1 MLERIREGTQGTW
14 AMAILGLVILSFV
27 FAGVGSYI
35 NSSADTAAAKV
46 NDDTISQ
53 ADLERAYQN
62 ERGRMESQYGE
73 AFAALTA
80 DSAYLQQFRQGVLD
94 RLIGDKLIEQ
104 AAVDLGLRV
113 SDAQIKQAI
122 VAMPEFQFDGKF
134 DNERYLAVL
143 RQAGFQPNDFRD
155 YMRVD
160 MTRRQLSNA
169 LLGSEFTLL
178 EETTQAYKL
187 QQQTRDAR
195 YLTVPADM
203 FKGDVTVSQSDVENY
218 YQANITQFDT
228 QQQVSLA
235 YVELSVDDL
244 LAGIEVSEDE
254 AEQYY
259 EQNIQDFRTQEE
271 RRASHIL
278 IEFGDDQQKA
288 EQQAEDIL
296 AKINNGED
304 FAELAETFSSDTF
317 SAENGGD
324 LDWFSMGM
332 MDPAFED
339 AAFALQNVGDV
350 SDVVE
355 SEFGFHIIKLTDV
368 KPEETSPFADVKED
382 VIAKL
387 KAERAE
393 EEFYAKQLRMAE
405 VAFETPD
412 TLDEVAAIAEVDVKT
427 TVMFSQDSAPQAV
440 NYPNVVSQAFS
451 DELINDQVNSDVIEL
466 EDNHVM
472 FIRVADYE
480 AQRTKSLD
488 EVSVEIND
496 ILLAEQAQQA
506 AKEWAETV
514 LSDIQSQ
521 QDVSDKLQTKG
532 IEWQEQNAV
541 TRNASQVSPA
551 VVTAL
556 FKLTNGEESN
566 GQVVELFNGDVAL
579 VQLLE
584 VNEGADLPSTDAAAL
599 QNRLTT
605 MRAQF
610 TYSEF
615 INALREQADVEIY

>member
-134 DNERYLAVL
+134 DNERYSAVL
-143 RQAGFQPNDFRD
+143 RQAGFQPNEFRD

-203 FKGDVTVSQSDVENY
+203 FKDDVTVSQSDVENY

-235 YVELSVDDL
+235 YVELSVEDL

-521 QDVSDKLQTKG
+521 QNVSDKLQTKG

-556 FKLTNGEESN
+556 FKLTDGEESN

-584 VNEGADLPSTDAAAL
+584 VNEGADLPSSDAAAL

>member
-506 AKEWAETV
+506 AKSGLKRYCQIFNHSRMLVINCKPKE
-514 LSDIQSQ
+514 LSG
-521 QDVSDKLQTKG
+521 KNK
-532 IEWQEQNAV
+532 
-541 TRNASQVSPA
+541 TR
-551 VVTAL
+551 
-556 FKLTNGEESN
+556 
-566 GQVVELFNGDVAL
+566 
-579 VQLLE
+579 
-584 VNEGADLPSTDAAAL
+584 
-599 QNRLTT
+599 
-605 MRAQF
+605 
-610 TYSEF
+610 
-615 INALREQADVEIY
+615 

>member
-244 LAGIEVSEDE
+244 LAGIVVSEDE

-350 SDVVE
+350 SEVVE

>member
-134 DNERYLAVL
+134 DNERYSAVL
-143 RQAGFQPNDFRD
+143 RQAGFQPNEFRD

-244 LAGIEVSEDE
+244 LAGIGVSEDE

-405 VAFETPD
+405 VAFEAPD

-556 FKLTNGEESN
+556 FKLTDGEESN

-584 VNEGADLPSTDAAAL
+584 VNEGADLPSSDAAAL

>member
-169 LLGSEFTLL
+169 LLGTEFTLL

-244 LAGIEVSEDE
+244 LAGIVVSEDE

-296 AKINNGED
+296 AKINNGEG

-556 FKLTNGEESN
+556 FKLTDGEESN

>member
-134 DNERYLAVL
+134 DNERYSAVL
-143 RQAGFQPNDFRD
+143 RQAGFQPNEFRD

-235 YVELSVDDL
+235 YVELSVEDL
-244 LAGIEVSEDE
+244 LAGIEVSEGE

-521 QDVSDKLQTKG
+521 QNVSDKLQTKG

-556 FKLTNGEESN
+556 FKLTDGEESN

-584 VNEGADLPSTDAAAL
+584 VNEGADLPSSDAAAL

>member
-134 DNERYLAVL
+134 DNERYSAVL
-143 RQAGFQPNDFRD
+143 RQAGFQPNEFRD

-556 FKLTNGEESN
+556 FKLTDGEESN

-584 VNEGADLPSTDAAAL
+584 VNEGADLPSSDAAAL

>member
-169 LLGSEFTLL
+169 LLGTEFTLL

-296 AKINNGED
+296 AKINNGEG

-556 FKLTNGEESN
+556 FKLTDGEESN

>member
-14 AMAILGLVILSFV
+14 AMVILGLVILSFM

-35 NSSADTAAAKV
+35 NSSAETAAAKV

-62 ERGRMESQYGE
+62 ERGRMESQYGD

-80 DSAYLQQFRQGVLD
+80 DSAYLQQFRQGILD
-94 RLIGDKLIEQ
+94 RLIGDKLLEQ

-134 DNERYLAVL
+134 DNERYTAVL

-169 LLGSEFTLL
+169 LLGSEFTLAA
-178 EETTQAYKL
+178 ESTQAYKL

-195 YLTVPADM
+195 YLTIAAQPFAD
-203 FKGDVTVSQSDVENY
+203 DITVSSDAIENY

-228 QQQVSLA
+228 QQKVSLA
-235 YVELSVDDL
+235 FVELSVEDL
-244 LAGIEVSEDE
+244 LPSIQVSVDE
-254 AEQYY
+254 AQQYY
-259 EQNIQDFRTQEE
+259 EQNIQDFRTQEQ

-278 IEFGDDQQKA
+278 IEFADDEQKA
-288 EQQAEDIL
+288 EQQAQDIL
-296 AKINNGED
+296 LKVNDGGD
-304 FAELAETFSSDTF
+304 FAELAKEYSSDTF

-324 LDWFSMGM
+324 LDWFTAGM
-332 MDPAFED
+332 MDPAFEE
-339 AAFALQNVGDV
+339 AAFALANVDDV
-350 SDVVE
+350 SQVVK

-368 KPEETSPFADVKED
+368 KPEQTSPFADVQDD

-387 KAERAE
+387 KTEKAE
-393 EEFYAKQLRMAE
+393 EEFYAKQQRMAE

-412 TLDEVAAIAEVDVKT
+412 TLDEVAGIAQVDVQT
-427 TVMFSQDSAPQAV
+427 TAMFSQDNAPSTV
-440 NYPNVVSQAFS
+440 NYPGVVSQAFS

-466 EDNHVM
+466 DDNHIM
-472 FIRVADYE
+472 FVRVATYE
-480 AQRTKSLD
+480 AQRTKALD
-488 EVSVEIND
+488 EVSAQIND

-506 AKEWAETV
+506 AKAWADDLLADVQAEN
-514 LSDIQSQ
+514 DINE
-521 QDVSDKLQTKG
+521 KLKTKN
-532 IEWQEQNAV
+532 IEWQEQEAV
-541 TRNASQVSPA
+541 ARNGSAVAPA
-551 VVTAL
+551 IVEAL
-556 FKLTNGEESN
+556 FKLTDKKESN
-566 GQVVELFNGDVAL
+566 AQVVALFNGDVAL
-579 VQLLE
+579 VQLVN
-584 VNEGADLPSTDAAAL
+584 VNEGADIPSTDAAAL
-599 QNRLTT
+599 QNRLST

-610 TYSEF
+610 TYGEF
-615 INALREQADVEIY
+615 INALREDADIEVY

>member
-169 LLGSEFTLL
+169 LLGTEFTLL

-296 AKINNGED
+296 AKINNGEG

-472 FIRVADYE
+472 FIRVVDYE

-556 FKLTNGEESN
+556 FKLTDGEESN

>member
-134 DNERYLAVL
+134 DNERYSAVL
-143 RQAGFQPNDFRD
+143 RQAGFQPNEFRD

-244 LAGIEVSEDE
+244 LAGIGVSEDE

-350 SDVVE
+350 SGVVE

-405 VAFETPD
+405 VAFEAPD

-556 FKLTNGEESN
+556 FKLTDGEESN

-584 VNEGADLPSTDAAAL
+584 VNEGADLPSSDAAAL

>member
-134 DNERYLAVL
+134 DNERYSAVL

-244 LAGIEVSEDE
+244 LAGIGVSEDE

-350 SDVVE
+350 SGVVE

-405 VAFETPD
+405 VAFEAPD

-556 FKLTNGEESN
+556 FKLTDGEESN

-584 VNEGADLPSTDAAAL
+584 VNEGADLPSSDAAAL

>member
-134 DNERYLAVL
+134 DNERYSAVL
-143 RQAGFQPNDFRD
+143 RQAGFQPNEFRD

-203 FKGDVTVSQSDVENY
+203 FKDDVTVSQSDVENY

-466 EDNHVM
+466 EDNHVI

-556 FKLTNGEESN
+556 FKLTDGEESN

-584 VNEGADLPSTDAAAL
+584 VNEGADLPSSDAAAL

>member
-46 NDDTISQ
+46 NDETISQ

-134 DNERYLAVL
+134 DNERYSAVL
-143 RQAGFQPNDFRD
+143 RQAGFQPNEFRD

-521 QDVSDKLQTKG
+521 QNVSDKLQTKG

-556 FKLTNGEESN
+556 FKLTDGEESN

-584 VNEGADLPSTDAAAL
+584 VNEGADLPSSDAAAL

>member
-1 MLERIREGTQGTW
+1 MLERIREGTQGKW
-14 AMAILGLVILSFV
+14 AMAILGLVILSFI

-35 NSSADTAAAKV
+35 NSSAETAAAKV

-143 RQAGFQPNDFRD
+143 RQAGFQPNEFRD

-178 EETTQAYKL
+178 AETTEAYKL

-203 FKGDVTVSQSDVENY
+203 FKDDVSVSQSDVENY

-244 LAGIEVSEDE
+244 LADIDVSEDE
-254 AEQYY
+254 AKQYY

-288 EQQAEDIL
+288 QQQAEDIL

-304 FAELAETFSSDTF
+304 FAELAEAFSNDTF

-324 LDWFSMGM
+324 LDWFTTGM

-427 TVMFSQDSAPQAV
+427 TVMFSQDGAPQAV

-466 EDNHVM
+466 GDNHVM

-496 ILLAEQAQQA
+496 ILLAEQAQLA
-506 AKEWAETV
+506 AKTWAETV
-514 LSDIQSQ
+514 LSDMQSE
-521 QDVSDKLQTKG
+521 QDVTDKLQTKG
-532 IEWQEQNAV
+532 IDWQEQKAL
-541 TRNASQVSPA
+541 TRNAPQVSPSI
-551 VVTAL
+551 VTAL
-556 FKLTNGEESN
+556 FKLTDGEDTN
-566 GQVVELFNGDVAL
+566 GQVVELLNGDVAL
-579 VQLLE
+579 VQLLQ
-584 VNEGADLPSTDAAAL
+584 VNEGADLPSSDAVAL

-610 TYSEF
+610 TYGEF
-615 INALREQADVEIY
+615 VNALREQADVEIY

>member
-496 ILLAEQAQQA
+496 ILLAEQAQ
-506 AKEWAETV
+506 
-514 LSDIQSQ
+514 
-521 QDVSDKLQTKG
+521 
-532 IEWQEQNAV
+532 
-541 TRNASQVSPA
+541 
-551 VVTAL
+551 
-556 FKLTNGEESN
+556 
-566 GQVVELFNGDVAL
+566 
-579 VQLLE
+579 
-584 VNEGADLPSTDAAAL
+584 
-599 QNRLTT
+599 
-605 MRAQF
+605 
-610 TYSEF
+610 
-615 INALREQADVEIY
+615 

>member
-1 MLERIREGTQGTW
+1 
-14 AMAILGLVILSFV
+14 MAILGLVILSFV

-556 FKLTNGEESN
+556 FKLTDGEESN

-584 VNEGADLPSTDAAAL
+584 VNEGADLPSSDAPAL

>member
-134 DNERYLAVL
+134 DNERYSAVL
-143 RQAGFQPNDFRD
+143 RQAGFQPNEFRD

-169 LLGSEFTLL
+169 LLGSEFTLP

-203 FKGDVTVSQSDVENY
+203 FKVDVTVSQSDVENY

-412 TLDEVAAIAEVDVKT
+412 TLDEVAAIAEVGVKT

-556 FKLTNGEESN
+556 FKLTDGEESN

-584 VNEGADLPSTDAAAL
+584 VNEGADLPSSDAAAL

>member
-556 FKLTNGEESN
+556 FKLTDGEESN

-584 VNEGADLPSTDAAAL
+584 VNEGADLPSSDAAAL

>member
-1 MLERIREGTQGTW
+1 MLERIREGTQGTL

-46 NDDTISQ
+46 NDETISQ

-134 DNERYLAVL
+134 DNERYSAVL
-143 RQAGFQPNDFRD
+143 RQAGFQPNEFRD

-521 QDVSDKLQTKG
+521 QNVSDKLQTKG

-556 FKLTNGEESN
+556 FKLTDGEESN

-584 VNEGADLPSTDAAAL
+584 VNEGADLPSSDAAAL

>member
-244 LAGIEVSEDE
+244 LAGIVVSEDE

-296 AKINNGED
+296 VKINNGED

-350 SDVVE
+350 SEVVE

>member
-556 FKLTNGEESN
+556 FKLTDGEESN

-584 VNEGADLPSTDAAAL
+584 VNEGADLPSSDAPAL

>member
-244 LAGIEVSEDE
+244 LAGIGVSEDE

-556 FKLTNGEESN
+556 FKLTDGEESN

-584 VNEGADLPSTDAAAL
+584 VNEGADLPSSDAAAL

>member
-46 NDDTISQ
+46 NDETISQ

-556 FKLTNGEESN
+556 FKLTDGEESN

-584 VNEGADLPSTDAAAL
+584 VNEGADLPSSDAAAL

>member
-35 NSSADTAAAKV
+35 NSSAETAAAKV

-94 RLIGDKLIEQ
+94 RLIGDKLLEQ
-104 AAVDLGLRV
+104 AAIDMGLRV

-134 DNERYLAVL
+134 DNDRYTAVL
-143 RQAGFQPNDFRD
+143 RQAGFQPNEFRD

-169 LLGSEFTLL
+169 LLGSEFTLAA
-178 EETTQAYKL
+178 ETTQAYKL

-195 YLTVPADM
+195 YLTIPAES
-203 FKGDVTVSQSDVENY
+203 FKDGINVSDEDVENY

-228 QQQVSLA
+228 EQKVSLA

-244 LAGIEVSEDE
+244 LTDIVVSDDE

-278 IEFGDDQQKA
+278 IEFGDDEQSA
-288 EQQAEDIL
+288 RQQAEDVL
-296 AKINNGED
+296 SKISDGGD
-304 FAELAETFSSDTF
+304 FAELAKEYSSDTF

-324 LDWFSMGM
+324 LDWFSAGM
-332 MDPAFED
+332 MDPAFEE
-339 AAFALQNVGDV
+339 ATFALANVDDV
-350 SDVVE
+350 SNVVE
-355 SEFGFHIIKLTDV
+355 SEFGYHIIKLTDI
-368 KPEETSPFADVKED
+368 KPEQTSPFIDVKED

-387 KAERAE
+387 KSERAE

-412 TLDEVAAIAEVDVKT
+412 TLDEVAAIAEVDVNT
-427 TVMFSQDSAPQAV
+427 TVMFSQDSVPAAV
-440 NYPNVVSQAFS
+440 NYPNVVVQAFS

-466 EDNHVM
+466 GDNHVM
-472 FIRVADYE
+472 FVRVANYE
-480 AQRTKSLD
+480 AQRTKALE
-488 EVSVEIND
+488 EVSPEIND
-496 ILLAEQAQQA
+496 ILLAEKAQQA
-506 AKEWAETV
+506 AKEWAETLLV
-514 LSDIQSQ
+514 DIKAE
-521 QDVSDKLQTKG
+521 QDVSESLQAKAV
-532 IEWQEQNAV
+532 EWQEQEAV
-541 TRNASQVSPA
+541 ARSGSQVSPA
-551 VVTAL
+551 LVTAL
-556 FKLTNGEESN
+556 FKLTEDKESN
-566 GQVVELFNGDVAL
+566 AQVVELFNGDVGL
-579 VQLLE
+579 VQLIK
-584 VNEGADLPSTDAAAL
+584 VNDGTELPSTEVAAL
-599 QNRLTT
+599 QNRLST

-610 TYSEF
+610 TYGEF

>member
-244 LAGIEVSEDE
+244 LAGIGVSEDE

-350 SDVVE
+350 SGVVE

-405 VAFETPD
+405 VAFEAPD

-556 FKLTNGEESN
+556 FKLTDGEESN

-584 VNEGADLPSTDAAAL
+584 VNEGADLPSSDAAAL

>member
-1 MLERIREGTQGTW
+1 
-14 AMAILGLVILSFV
+14 MAILGLVILSFV

-134 DNERYLAVL
+134 DNERYSAVL
-143 RQAGFQPNDFRD
+143 RQAGFQPNEFRD

-288 EQQAEDIL
+288 EQQAEDML

-556 FKLTNGEESN
+556 FKLTDGEESS

-584 VNEGADLPSTDAAAL
+584 VNEGADLPSSDAAAL

>member
-134 DNERYLAVL
+134 DNERYSAVL
-143 RQAGFQPNDFRD
+143 RQAGFQPNEFRD

-324 LDWFSMGM
+324 LDWFNMGM
-332 MDPAFED
+332 MDTAFED

-521 QDVSDKLQTKG
+521 QNVSDKLQTKG

-556 FKLTNGEESN
+556 FKLTDGEESN

-584 VNEGADLPSTDAAAL
+584 VNEGADLPSSDAAAL

>member
-134 DNERYLAVL
+134 DNERYSAVL
-143 RQAGFQPNDFRD
+143 RQAGFQPNEFRD

-521 QDVSDKLQTKG
+521 QNVSDKLQTKG

-556 FKLTNGEESN
+556 FKLTDGEESN

-584 VNEGADLPSTDAAAL
+584 VNEGADLPSSDAAAL

>member
-134 DNERYLAVL
+134 DNERYSAVL
-143 RQAGFQPNDFRD
+143 RQAGFQPNEFRD

-288 EQQAEDIL
+288 EQQAEDML

-556 FKLTNGEESN
+556 FKLTDGEESS

-584 VNEGADLPSTDAAAL
+584 VNEGADLPSSDAAAL

>member
-556 FKLTNGEESN
+556 FKLTDGEESN

>member
-169 LLGSEFTLL
+169 LLGSEFSLL

-203 FKGDVTVSQSDVENY
+203 FKDDVTVSQSDVENY

-350 SDVVE
+350 SEVVE

-556 FKLTNGEESN
+556 FKLTDGEESN

-584 VNEGADLPSTDAAAL
+584 VNQGADLPSTDAAAL